1 MFAATEAM
9 ADTRGMEWLQ
19 EDIVLYLTGEMT
31 DIINRHTGRTWDGY
45 RRRHLGERG
54 LLTMHTV
61 DGYDSVR
68 MCWYP
73 YRDGT
78 DDVPGMADLM
88 DYLHTGAGD
97 YEITDGPELVMTT
110 DSTVY
115 TISPCLDEGL
125 LAWGGKMCAAIFLTQ
140 VRERVCRYRRRVL
153 DYIRDDTMDP
163 SAEILLY
170 RLAAEI
176 DLPTDC
182 LDCED
187 VDEMAIAWL
196 ATDGEIIEALMSAGY
211 VDFDEYDIDLD
222 DIDIDPD
229 GQ

>member
-1 MFAATEAM
+1 MYATAAAETM
-9 ADTRGMEWLQ
+9 ADTRGMEWLR

-31 DIINRHTGRTWDGY
+31 DVINRHTGQTWGGY

-54 LLTMHTV
+54 LLIIHTV
-61 DGYDSVR
+61 DGQPGLR
-68 MCWYP
+68 MCWYS

-78 DDVPGMADLM
+78 DDVPGMAA
-88 DYLHTGAGD
+88 LHTSAGD
-97 YEITDGPELVMTT
+97 YEITDGPELIMTT

-115 TISPCLDEGL
+115 TISPCLDEEL
-125 LAWGGKMCAAIFLTQ
+125 LAWGGKMCAAIFLAQ
-140 VRERVCRYRRRVL
+140 VRDRIARYRRRIL
-153 DYIRDDTMDP
+153 DYLQDDTMDP
-163 SAEILLY
+163 SAEVLIY

-196 ATDGEIIEALMSAGY
+196 ATDGEIIEALISAGY
-211 VDFDEYDIDLD
+211 LDYEEYDIDID

>member
-1 MFAATEAM
+1 MYATAAAEMT
-9 ADTRGMEWLQ
+9 ADTRGMEWLR

-31 DIINRHTGRTWDGY
+31 DIINRHTGQTWGGY

-54 LLTMHTV
+54 LLIIHTV
-61 DGYDSVR
+61 DGQPGLR

-78 DDVPGMADLM
+78 DDVPGMAA
-88 DYLHTGAGD
+88 LHTSAGD
-97 YEITDGPELVMTT
+97 YEITGGPELIMTT
-110 DSTVY
+110 ANTVY
-115 TISPCLDEGL
+115 RITPCLDEDL
-125 LAWGGKMCAAIFLTQ
+125 IACGGKMCAAIFLAQ
-140 VRERVCRYRRRVL
+140 VRDRIARYRRRIL
-153 DYIRDDTMDP
+153 DYLQDDTMDP
-163 SAEILLY
+163 SAEILIY

-196 ATDGEIIEALMSAGY
+196 ATDGEIIDALMSAGY
-211 VDFDEYDIDLD
+211 IDWDEYDIDID
-222 DIDIDPD
+222 DIDIGPD